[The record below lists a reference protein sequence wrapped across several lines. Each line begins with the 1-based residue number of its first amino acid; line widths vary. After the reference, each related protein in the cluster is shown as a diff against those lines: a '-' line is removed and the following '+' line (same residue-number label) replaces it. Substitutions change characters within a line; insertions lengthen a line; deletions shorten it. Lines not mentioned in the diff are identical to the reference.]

1 MVKLRE
7 LLPKLFSKDSTEL
20 VKTGAESTKALFDL
34 AKAIKESKPTL
45 TELQPYLGQISSLLD
60 VLNSPWGQ
68 VIKEAIPFASLAMT
82 LLSLGCEQLNPDP
95 TLEEC
100 VVLVTQAAYL
110 ASWQA
115 ELKLNPDLLR
125 GKDLTKES
133 KQIDR
138 NFKKLGEI
146 EIDRDAATKLITA
159 LPSSDLVKQFNQIL
173 VDRLVESGVDSAVAS
188 RFADRVAWNTPRYV
202 NQMVAEH
209 AEKIKVLAEVYSNGG
224 KEVLAHYAS
233 IDEYVKN
240 KIQPPTSPDPERKEF
255 DVFDEKDLKLWD
267 IYVPLEIQPLA
278 TSGED
283 TSASP
288 EPIEAWAI
296 SKLLDPRSQAI
307 IFIQGEAGRGKSV
320 FCRMFADLVRRELA
334 FTPILIRLREIR
346 VLGDTFEE
354 TLEKELSNISFTKDS
369 YWLTNKNQ
377 QFLFLL
383 DGFDELILQG
393 AKGGLKEFLG
403 QVEKFQSDSHH
414 RILITGR
421 PLAMQGIE
429 KSAFRNKCLE
439 RVKLLPMNK
448 ELRND
453 WLQKWSAKV
462 GEVKRK
468 SFVEF
473 LKACPADIENKLA
486 REPLLLYMLARIHR
500 DGEIT
505 ATDLSGTSGMGA
517 KVKVYDKTIEWVLAK
532 QREDLNQRFFDFKLE
547 IDELRQLLTEVA
559 VCVLQSG
566 NEIAKV
572 NAIEYRLT
580 KDPNNNLKEL
590 FNKIRGTATNEE
602 KALNNLLT
610 TFYIQPAQGDRDG
623 AVEFAHKSF
632 GEFLFA
638 ERIKEAICD
647 WSSKVT
653 IKNKEEDQVKQ
664 NDLEWQIYD
673 LLGSGCLTPDI
684 VDYLREMLN
693 LSTEWQPLR
702 LFERLNQFWEEWCEG
717 EFIDRTEDNLPQK
730 KMKILKEQMPERETK
745 LGIRQVDVYTGL
757 NVLILL
763 LELNRYAQS
772 RDDLKD
778 SIVFYPSGNYIFNPP
793 STYTIRLIKV
803 INYSGSIGVG
813 TFHKMLQFF
822 LSDVDLRYAFLGG
835 SYLSGANLNG
845 ANLNGADLSYT
856 DLSGT
861 DLNYAKLVK
870 TNLRCSNLSCSYL
883 INADFSNADL
893 NNADFNNADLI
904 GTNLSGANLHG
915 ADFSDA
921 VLSDVTWDRY
931 TDWTLVRGLGTAIDV
946 PVELK
951 QQLGLY

>member
-1 MVKLRE
+1 
-7 LLPKLFSKDSTEL
+7 
-20 VKTGAESTKALFDL
+20 
-34 AKAIKESKPTL
+34 
-45 TELQPYLGQISSLLD
+45 
-60 VLNSPWGQ
+60 
-68 VIKEAIPFASLAMT
+68 
-82 LLSLGCEQLNPDP
+82 LSLGCEQLQQDP
-95 TLEEC
+95 SLEEC

-115 ELKLNPDLLR
+115 ELKLNSNLLS

-138 NFKKLGEI
+138 NFKKLADI

-159 LPSSDLVKQFNQIL
+159 LPSSDLVKQFNEIV
-173 VDRLVESGVDSAVAS
+173 VDRLEESGVDAAVAS
-188 RFADRVAWNTPRYV
+188 RFADRVAYGAPRYV

-209 AEKIKVLAEVYSNGG
+209 AEKVKVLAEVYRNGG

-233 IDEYVKN
+233 IDEYLRDR
-240 KIQPPTSPDPERKEF
+240 IQPLPSEQ
-255 DVFDEKDLKLWD
+255 VFDETDLQLRE
-267 IYVPLEIQPLA
+267 IYVPLEIQLLA
-278 TSGED
+278 PSGEN

-288 EPIEAWAI
+288 ELIEAWAI
-296 SKLLDPRSQAI
+296 HKLLDPHSQAI
-307 IFIQGEAGRGKSV
+307 LFIQGEAGRGKSV

-334 FTPILIRLREIR
+334 FTPILIRLRKIR
-346 VLGDTFEE
+346 ILGDTFTE
-354 TLEKELSNISFTKDS
+354 TLEKYLETVDFTKNTH
-369 YWLTNKNQ
+369 WLTDKNQ
-377 QFLFLL
+377 RFLFLL

-439 RVKLLPMNK
+439 RVKLLPMSDEIRNTWLRKWAAKFGELEIK
-448 ELRND
+448 E
-453 WLQKWSAKV
+453 
-462 GEVKRK
+462 
-468 SFVEF
+468 FVDF
-473 LKACPADIENKLA
+473 LNACSLDIKNGLA
-486 REPLLLYMLARIHR
+486 REPLLLYVLVRIHR
-500 DGEIT
+500 EGAVRAI
-505 ATDLSGTSGMGA
+505 DLIGKSGMAA
-517 KVKVYDKTIEWVLAK
+517 KVKVYDKAIEWVLTK
-532 QREDLNQRFFDFKLE
+532 QREDLNEKLFDFKLE
-547 IDELRQLLTEVA
+547 IDELRQILTEVA
-559 VCVLQSG
+559 VCVVQSG

-580 KDPNNNLKEL
+580 KDSSNLKEL
-590 FNKIRGTATNEE
+590 FDKIRGTAITEE

-638 ERIKEAICD
+638 ERIREAICD
-647 WSSKVT
+647 WSSVT
-653 IKNKEEDQVKQ
+653 TNRKREEDQIKQ

-673 LLGSGCLTPDI
+673 LLGSSCLTPEI
-684 VDYLREMLN
+684 VDYLREML
-693 LSTEWQPLR
+693 STSNDWQPLR
-702 LFERLNQFWEEWCEG
+702 LFERLNQFWDEWCEG
-717 EFIDRTEDNLPQK
+717 KFIDRTEDNLPQK
-730 KMKILKEQMPERETK
+730 KMKILKEQMLDRETK
-745 LGIRQVDVYTGL
+745 SGIRQVDVYTGL

-763 LELNRYAQS
+763 LELHRYAQGK
-772 RDDLKD
+772 DELKD
-778 SIVFYPSGNYIFNPP
+778 SIVFYPSGSSIFNPP
-793 STYTIRLIKV
+793 TTYTTRFMKV
-803 INYSGSIGVG
+803 IHYSESIRVG
-813 TFHKMLQFF
+813 TFHKTLQFF
-822 LSDVDLRYAFLGG
+822 LDDVDLRCAFLSG
-835 SYLSGANLNG
+835 SYLSHTNLRS
-845 ANLNGADLSYT
+845 ADLSRA
-856 DLSGT
+856 DLSHADLAGT

-870 TNLRCSNLSCSYL
+870 TNLRYSNLSCSYL

>member
-1 MVKLRE
+1 
-7 LLPKLFSKDSTEL
+7 
-20 VKTGAESTKALFDL
+20 
-34 AKAIKESKPTL
+34 
-45 TELQPYLGQISSLLD
+45 
-60 VLNSPWGQ
+60 
-68 VIKEAIPFASLAMT
+68 
-82 LLSLGCEQLNPDP
+82 LGCEQLKQDP

-138 NFKKLGEI
+138 KLQKLGDI
-146 EIDRDAATKLITA
+146 EIDRDAANKLITA

-173 VDRLVESGVDSAVAS
+173 VDRLVESGVDSEVAS
-188 RFADRVAWNTPRYV
+188 RFADRVAWNAPRYV

-209 AEKIKVLAEVYSNGG
+209 AEKIKVLAEVYRNGS

-233 IDEYVKN
+233 IDEYLRDR
-240 KIQPPTSPDPERKEF
+240 IEPLPSQQ
-255 DVFDEKDLKLWD
+255 VFDETDLQLRE

-296 SKLLDPRSQAI
+296 DKLRDPHSQSIDKLRDPRSQAI
-307 IFIQGEAGRGKSV
+307 LFIQGEAGRGKSV

-334 FTPILIRLREIR
+334 FTPILIRLREILT
-346 VLGDTFEE
+346 LGDTLTE
-354 TLEKELSNISFTKDS
+354 TLQQHLENFDFSKDKS
-369 YWLTNKNQ
+369 WLTNKNQ
-377 QFLFLL
+377 RFLFLL

-393 AKGGLKEFLG
+393 RSTGGLKEFIE
-403 QVEKFQSDSHH
+403 QVEKFQSTSHH

-439 RVKLLPMNK
+439 RVKLLPMSDEIQDNWLRK
-448 ELRND
+448 WDAKFGFLELKAF
-453 WLQKWSAKV
+453 LQ
-462 GEVKRK
+462 
-468 SFVEF
+468 F
-473 LKACPADIENKLA
+473 LRACPADIEDKLA

-505 ATDLSGTSGMGA
+505 TAELSGTSGMAA
-517 KVKVYDKTIEWVLAK
+517 KVKVYNKTIEWVLEK
-532 QREDLNQRFFDFKLE
+532 QRDDLNQKLFKDKLE

-559 VCVLQSG
+559 VCVVQSG

-580 KDPNNNLKEL
+580 KDSNNNLKEL
-590 FNKIRGTATNEE
+590 FDKIRGTAADEE

-610 TFYIQPAQGDRDG
+610 TFYIQPVQGDRDG

-647 WSSKVT
+647 WSSVT
-653 IKNKEEDQVKQ
+653 TNRRGQQEDEIQQK
-664 NDLEWQIYD
+664 DLEWQIYD

-684 VDYLREMLN
+684 VDYLREMLAT
-693 LSTEWQPLR
+693 SDDWQPLR
-702 LFERLNQFWEEWCEG
+702 LFDRLNQFWEEWCEG
-717 EFIDRTEDNLPQK
+717 EFIDRTEDNLPQN
-730 KMKILKEQMPERETK
+730 KMKTLKQQISERETK

-763 LELNRYAQS
+763 LELHRYAQGK
-772 RDDLKD
+772 DELKD
-778 SIVFYPSGNYIFNPP
+778 KIIFYPSGKPVP
-793 STYTIRLIKV
+793 DRATTRLLKV
-803 INYSGSIGVG
+803 IHYSESIEIY
-813 TFHKMLQFF
+813 TFYNLKLF
-822 LSDVDLRYAFLGG
+822 
-835 SYLSGANLNG
+835 LSGAELSRADLNG
-845 ANLNGADLSYT
+845 AELQH
-856 DLSGT
+856 
-861 DLNYAKLVK
+861 
-870 TNLRCSNLSCSYL
+870 
-883 INADFSNADL
+883 
-893 NNADFNNADLI
+893 
-904 GTNLSGANLHG
+904 TNLSGANISDAYLIRANFFCVNFSDACLRNTDLSHTNLKFANFSGADLISANLLNADLSESELSG
-915 ADFSDA
+915 ADFMFA
-921 VLSDVTWDRY
+921 NLCGANLRGVKWDKS
-931 TDWTLVRGLGTAIDV
+931 TNWEHAQGLDTAIDI
-946 PVELK
+946 PEDLK
-951 QQLGLY
+951 KHLGLD

>member
-82 LLSLGCEQLNPDP
+82 LLSLGCEQLKQEPS
-95 TLEEC
+95 LEEC

-125 GKDLTKES
+125 DKDLTKES

-138 NFKKLGEI
+138 NFKKLADI
-146 EIDRDAATKLITA
+146 EIDRVAATQLITA

-188 RFADRVAWNTPRYV
+188 RFADRVAWNAPRFV
-202 NQMVAEH
+202 NQMVAKH
-209 AEKIKVLAEVYSNGG
+209 AEKIKVLAEVYRNGG

-233 IDEYVKN
+233 IDEYLRDR
-240 KIQPPTSPDPERKEF
+240 IQPLPSEQ
-255 DVFDEKDLKLWD
+255 VFDETDLQLRE

-278 TSGED
+278 PSGED

-296 SKLLDPRSQAI
+296 DKLLDSESKAI
-307 IFIQGEAGRGKSV
+307 LFIQGEAGRGKSV

-334 FTPILIRLREIR
+334 FTPILIRLREILT
-346 VLGDTFEE
+346 LGDTLTE
-354 TLEKELSNISFTKDS
+354 TLQQHLENFDFSKDKS
-369 YWLTNKNQ
+369 WLTNKNQ

-393 AKGGLKEFLG
+393 RSTGGLKEFIE
-403 QVEKFQSDSHH
+403 QVEKFQSTSHQ

-439 RVKLLPMNK
+439 RVKLLPMKN

-453 WLQKWSAKV
+453 WLRKWSIKV
-462 GEVKRK
+462 GEVELKA
-468 SFVEF
+468 FDEF
-473 LKACPADIENKLA
+473 LEACPADIKDKLA
-486 REPLLLYMLARIHR
+486 REPLLLYMLAKIHR

-505 ATDLSGTSGMGA
+505 ASELSGTSGMAA
-517 KVKVYDKTIEWVLAK
+517 KVKVYDKTIKWVLQK
-532 QREDLNQRFFDFKLE
+532 QRGYLNEKIFKDKLAVN
-547 IDELRQLLTEVA
+547 ELRQLLTEVA
-559 VCVLQSG
+559 VCVVQSG

-572 NAIEYRLT
+572 RAIEYRLT
-580 KDPNNNLKEL
+580 KDPNNNLNEL
-590 FNKIRGTATNEE
+590 FDKIRGTATNEE
-602 KALNNLLT
+602 KALNNFLT

-647 WSSKVT
+647 WSSVT
-653 IKNKEEDQVKQ
+653 TNRRREEDQIKQ

-684 VDYLREMLN
+684 VDYLREMLATSN
-693 LSTEWQPLR
+693 EWQPLR

-730 KMKILKEQMPERETK
+730 KMKILKEQMPEREIN

-763 LELNRYAQS
+763 LELHRYAQG
-772 RDDLKD
+772 RDELTDK
-778 SIVFYPSGNYIFNPP
+778 IMFYPSGGFLSNR
-793 STYTIRLIKV
+793 YTVRLLKV
-803 INYSGSIGVG
+803 IHYSESIGID
-813 TFHKMLQFF
+813 TFHQTLQFF
-822 LSDVDLRYAFLGG
+822 LYDVDLRFAFLSGL
-835 SYLSGANLNG
+835 YLVEADFNH
-845 ANLNGADLSYT
+845 ADLSHA
-856 DLSGT
+856 DLSHA
-861 DLNYAKLVK
+861 DLTGVDFVDAKLRK
-870 TNLRCSNLSCSYL
+870 TNLRYSNLSGSYL
-883 INADFSNADL
+883 NNADFSNADL
-893 NNADFNNADLI
+893 IGTNLSNADLI
-904 GTNLSGANLHG
+904 GTNLSGTNLSG
-915 ADFSDA
+915 ADFSGA
-921 VLSDVTWDRY
+921 IFSDVKWDIS
-931 TDWTLVRGLGTAIDV
+931 TNWTAVRGLGTAIDV
-946 PVELK
+946 PKELK